1 MELFMDKIE
10 SPLGEMLLVTDDQ
23 GTDQSVSIGFKL
35 TLANRLQNDLKRTSV
50 NCGGFSHSTMM
61 GRPITS
67 PSSPPTAASR
77 SRKSSDPISRRS
89 FPCARPAG

>member
-35 TLANRLQNDLKRTSV
+35 TLANRLQ
-50 NCGGFSHSTMM
+50 M
-61 GRPITS
+61 
-67 PSSPPTAASR
+67 
-77 SRKSSDPISRRS
+77 ISRGLRLIAAA
-89 FPCARPAG
+89 FRIRQ